1 MSRGRARPR
10 TALLRVL
17 LLGALLLAVGLA
29 GCSGGGKDDEVIA
42 VRPEEITERDLTR
55 IENLASKFP
64 TRYSF
69 PDAIALPPVLGLFFN
84 GTLGPGTGSTGIEL
98 PNDDG
103 PLDYG
108 GVLERFDLSAQVP
121 VGQPVEVRAFLKWWG
136 DPGSS
141 ADLDIWAD
149 MPGTHDAFHTERY
162 DESMNWNIINKQRV
176 VDAVH
181 LEGQPFE
188 LGLQVNNGRIVHPD
202 GVRYSLRVDLYFADG
217 VLGPGAASAIQVPQN
232 ASGLVLKTERVTGDE
247 HVDVSFLLIGPD
259 DQLVRHLQHNDI
271 GVDTLF
277 LPVKQPGEHIVYAHH
292 MHGGFI
298 RLESEVP
305 NPDSQAR
312 RLEMSSTDVTL
323 FEGGAPAPGTYAE
336 SGVGGNTWGAEGQFD
351 VGPGFPLDVTPFLHS
366 TAGSIEAAI
375 NVTSPSG
382 WVGTA
387 FACNSV
393 ADGAPPYCF
402 GYEDGSGR
410 VGSTA
415 DVRHDR
421 SHLAVGS
428 YSYGVV
434 SNGPGVVLG
443 VTVLGYTR

>member
-1 MSRGRARPR
+1 MTAPSRPGLAGRVA
-10 TALLRVL
+10 
-17 LLGALLLAVGLA
+17 LLGALLVSVGLA
-29 GCSGGGKDDEVIA
+29 GCSGGGKDAKVDT
-42 VRPEEITERDLTR
+42 VRPEEITQRDIER
-55 IENLASKFP
+55 IESLTNKFP

-69 PDAIALPPVLGLFFN
+69 PDMSALDPVLGLFFN
-84 GTLGPGTGSTGIEL
+84 GTLAPGTAATGVEL

-108 GVLERFDLSAQVP
+108 SHLERFDLSTQVP
-121 VGQPVEVRAFLKWWG
+121 VGQPVEVRAYLKWWG

-149 MPGTHDAFHTERY
+149 MPGTRDALNPERY

-176 VDAVH
+176 IDAVH
-181 LEGQPFE
+181 LEGKPFE
-188 LGLQVNNGRIVHPD
+188 IGLQVNNGRIVHPD
-202 GVRYSLRVDLYFADG
+202 GVRYSLRVDLFFVEG
-217 VLGPGAASAIQVPQN
+217 VLAPGAAYAIQVPEN
-232 ASGLVLKTERVTGDE
+232 ATGLVLKTERVTGDE

-259 DQLVRHLQHNDI
+259 DSLVRHLEHNDI

-277 LPVKQPGEHIVYAHH
+277 LPVRQPGEHVVYAHH

-305 NPDSQAR
+305 NPQSVAR
-312 RLEMSSTDVTL
+312 RLEITETELVL
-323 FEGGAPAPGTYAE
+323 HEAGAPAPGTYAE
-336 SGVGGNTWGAEGQFD
+336 SGLGGNTWGAEGTFD
-351 VGPGFPLDVTPFLHS
+351 VGPGFPLDLVPFLRG
-366 TAGSIEAAI
+366 TAGSVQAAI
-375 NVTSPSG
+375 NVSSPAG
-382 WVGTA
+382 WVATA

-393 ADGAPPYCF
+393 ADEAPPYCF

-421 SHLAVGS
+421 SHLALGS
-428 YSYGVV
+428 HHYGVV
-434 SNGPGVVLG
+434 ANSAGVTLG
-443 VTVLGYTR
+443 VTLVGYAR

>member
-1 MSRGRARPR
+1 MRLP
-10 TALLRVL
+10 
-17 LLGALLLAVGLA
+17 ALLLVGIVVAAALA
-29 GCSGGGKDDEVIA
+29 GCSRKKDDAVEV
-42 VRPEEITERDLTR
+42 VRPEEITERDIAR
-55 IENLASKFP
+55 IENLASKDP

-69 PDAIALPPVLGLFFN
+69 PGALALPPVLGLYFN
-84 GTLGPGTGSTGIEL
+84 GTLAPGTGSTGAEL

-103 PLDYG
+103 PVDYG

-149 MPGTHDAFHTERY
+149 MPGTRDAVNSERY

-188 LGLQVNNGRIVHPD
+188 VGLQVNNGRIVHPD
-202 GVRYSLRVDLYFADG
+202 GVRYSMRVDLFFADG
-217 VLGPGAASAIQVPQN
+217 VLAPGAAYAIQVPAN
-232 ASGLVLKTERVTGDE
+232 ATGLVLKTERVTGDE

-259 DQLVRHLQHNDI
+259 DELVRHLEHNDI

-277 LPVKQPGEHIVYAHH
+277 IPVRKPGEHIVYAHH

-305 NPDSQAR
+305 NPESQAR
-312 RLEMSSTDVTL
+312 RLEVAATETILHDGST
-323 FEGGAPAPGTYAE
+323 PAPGTYAE
-336 SGVGGNTWGAEGQFD
+336 SGLGGNTWGAEGTFT
-351 VGPGFPLDVTPFLHS
+351 VGPGFPLDVVPFLRG
-366 TAGSIEAAI
+366 TAGSVEAAI
-375 NVTSPSG
+375 NVSSPTG

-393 ADGAPPYCF
+393 AADAPPYCF

-415 DVRHDR
+415 DVRRDR
-421 SHLAVGS
+421 ANLAAGS

-434 SNGPGVVLG
+434 SNGPGVALG
-443 VTVLGYTR
+443 VTILGYTR